1 MSGASGAQRR
11 PRLGPR
17 PLPLHLGLAMW
28 QVTASSVA
36 LPLSSRG
43 WSGWKPQLA
52 SRAAALQGELA
63 AASPEALGRAVTVE
77 GLRRLDRFL
86 AGIEQYRHHPWRRDL
101 EDPPAVWTE
110 GSTALRDYGGVGPP
124 VLFVPSLI
132 NRSYILDL
140 SERHSLLRWLAGQ
153 GVNPWLVDWGYPGD
167 TERRFGLD
175 DYIAGRLARALD
187 AVVELTGAR
196 PVLTGYCMGGLLALA
211 LAQLR
216 RDRVSGLALLATPW
230 DFHAGDGG
238 RARALAA
245 LLPVLEP
252 QLQLFGAL
260 PVDSLQMLF
269 AGLDPFGIQ
278 RKFEAFAAL
287 KPDSERARLFVA
299 LEDWLNDGVP
309 LAARV
314 ARECIGGWYGE
325 NLPARDRWAVAGEAV
340 VPARLDLPAIAL
352 MPAKDRI
359 VPPDSAAAL
368 AAALPRCRPFTVA
381 AGHIGMV
388 VGSGM
393 KTAVWK
399 RLRDWIAA
407 LQK

>member
-1 MSGASGAQRR
+1 MTGAIGAPVR

-36 LPLSSRG
+36 LPLSSKG

-52 SRAAALQGELA
+52 SRAAALQSELA
-63 AASPEALGRAVTVE
+63 AANPEALGRAVTIE

-86 AGIEQYRHHPWRRDL
+86 AAVEQYRRHPWHRDI
-101 EDPPAVWTE
+101 EDPPTVWSE
-110 GSTALRDYGGVGPP
+110 GATALRDYGGVGPP

-132 NRSYILDL
+132 NKAYILDL

-153 GVNPWLVDWGYPGD
+153 GVNPWLVDWGHPGEA
-167 TERRFGLD
+167 ERRFGLD
-175 DYIAGRLARALD
+175 DYIAGRLARALN

-196 PVLTGYCMGGLLALA
+196 PVLAGYCMGGLLALA

-216 RDRVSGLALLATPW
+216 RDRVRGLALLATPW
-230 DFHAGDGG
+230 DFHAGDGV

-245 LLPVLEP
+245 LLPALEP
-252 QLQLFGAL
+252 QLRLFGAL

-278 RKFEAFAAL
+278 RKFESFAAL
-287 KPDSERARLFVA
+287 KPDSARAKLFVA

-309 LAARV
+309 LAAPV
-314 ARECIGGWYGE
+314 ARECIGGWYGD
-325 NLPARDRWAVAGEAV
+325 NLPARDRWKVAGAAV

-352 MPAKDRI
+352 MPANDRI
-359 VPPDSAAAL
+359 VPPGSAMAL
-368 AAALPRCRPFTVA
+368 AAALPDCRPVTVA

-393 KTAVWK
+393 KAAVWQP
-399 RLRDWIAA
+399 LRDWIVAV
-407 LQK
+407 QK

>member
-1 MSGASGAQRR
+1 M
-11 PRLGPR
+11 
-17 PLPLHLGLAMW
+17 
-28 QVTASSVA
+28 
-36 LPLSSRG
+36 
-43 WSGWKPQLA
+43 A
-52 SRAAALQGELA
+52 SRAAALRGELA
-63 AASPEALGRAVTVE
+63 AANPEALGRAVTIE
-77 GLRRLDRFL
+77 GLRRLERFL
-86 AGIEQYRHHPWRRDL
+86 TGIEQYRHHPWRRDVD
-101 EDPPAVWTE
+101 DPPAVWTE

-132 NRSYILDL
+132 NRSHILDL
-140 SERHSLLRWLAGQ
+140 SQRHSLLRWMAAQ
-153 GVNPWLVDWGYPGD
+153 GVNPWLADWGYPGE

-175 DYIAGRLARALD
+175 DYVAGRLARALD

-196 PVLTGYCMGGLLALA
+196 PVLVGYCMGGLLALA

-216 RDRVSGLALLATPW
+216 RDRVRGLALLATPW

-245 LLPVLEP
+245 LLPALEP

-278 RKFEAFAAL
+278 RKFEAFATL
-287 KPDSERARLFVA
+287 RPDSARARLFVA

-309 LAARV
+309 LAAPV
-314 ARECIGGWYGE
+314 ARECIVGWYGE
-325 NLPARDRWAVAGEAV
+325 NLPARDRWEVGGTAV

-352 MPAKDRI
+352 MPANDRI

-368 AAALPRCRPFTVA
+368 AAALPRCRALTVA

-393 KTAVWK
+393 KGAVWQ